1 MTAFDRALFLKA
13 TADEEAYNAFMRAY
27 GDMMRGRS
35 GLFATVPDAKRGQ
48 DPYGQEKDEW
58 KYLEDMGIWYN
69 SETGEAFK
77 ETYLEDEDEYDQTQ
91 IDIPTPVGAGLEGK
105 VFRIPQTEFV
115 AKIPMPRMSS
125 RVRGMAEGSW
135 DKVMRA
141 PLEAWWSRVL
151 SRQYPVNPYSVFAS
165 RHPLDQ
171 EYSLNMVAPHI
182 DRHEAQ
188 SGMGSYYAYGKTP
201 MNAIHEHLFDM
212 RDIGTQW
219 DDLQYEIEGAE
230 AEGDLD
236 AIRSLAE
243 HYPLTGDPD
252 IPSNIMGDVVIDY
265 LSNKPF
271 VEDTHG
277 GLLSQQEID
286 GLLAAALHEQ
296 QNVPK
301 RYRKFGGKIDE
312 RIQTIIDELVESQKQ
327 GRLVGSSINFADDR
341 NAVGFS
347 DFGRAGQ

>member
-1 MTAFDRALFLKA
+1 
-13 TADEEAYNAFMRAY
+13 
-27 GDMMRGRS
+27 
-35 GLFATVPDAKRGQ
+35 
-48 DPYGQEKDEW
+48 
-58 KYLEDMGIWYN
+58 
-69 SETGEAFK
+69 
-77 ETYLEDEDEYDQTQ
+77 
-91 IDIPTPVGAGLEGK
+91 
-105 VFRIPQTEFV
+105 
-115 AKIPMPRMSS
+115 
-125 RVRGMAEGSW
+125 
-135 DKVMRA
+135 MRA

-171 EYSLNMVAPHI
+171 DYSLNMVSPYI
-182 DRHEAQ
+182 DRRDAHH
-188 SGMGSYYAYGKTP
+188 YAYGKTP
-201 MNAIHEHLFDM
+201 MNAIHEYLFDM

-219 DDLQYEIEGAE
+219 DDLQYAIEGAE

-236 AIRSLAE
+236 TIRSFAE
-243 HYPLTGDPD
+243 DYPLTGDFED
-252 IPSNIMGDVVIDY
+252 AGNIIGDMVVDY
-265 LSNKPF
+265 VSNKPF

-277 GLLSQQEID
+277 GLLTQQEID

-312 RIQTIIDELVESQKQ
+312 RIQTVIDELVESQKQ